1 METISFKRYFLV
13 SGGSGGI
20 GSEVCMQLSSK
31 GFLPIVGYN
40 TNLDLAEQVAFELG
54 GFAVKLNLSDDDSIF
69 NAVDFIQKKFKN
81 NDSLDGVILGA
92 SPPPDLFP
100 FSQLNSKHFLHQFA
114 VNVNGPHILLSL
126 LIKKFFKKN
135 KKGQV
140 IGVLTNAIGSD
151 KKLPATGMGA
161 YVVAKSA
168 MQSLLSVC
176 KAEYPWLNIA
186 TVSPSFTD
194 TKMLKVFDERY
205 IELVAKQDKI
215 LDPHDVASKILS
227 EIKK

>member
-1 METISFKRYFLV
+1 METINFKRFFLV

-20 GSEVCMQLSSK
+20 GSAVCMQLASK

-40 TNLDLAEQVAFELG
+40 TNKEIAEKVAIDAG
-54 GFAVKLNLSDDDSIF
+54 GFALELNLSNHASIS
-69 NAVDFIQKKFKN
+69 NAVNLIQKKLKN
-81 NDSLDGVILGA
+81 GDFLSGVILCA

-100 FSQLNSKHFLHQFA
+100 FSQLSSKHFLDQFEI
-114 VNVNGPHILLSL
+114 NVLGPKILLTY
-126 LIKKFFKKN
+126 LIKNFFKKQ

-140 IGVLTNAIGSD
+140 IGVLSNAIGTN
-151 KKLPATGMGA
+151 KKSAATGMGA
-161 YVVAKSA
+161 YIVGKSS

-176 KAEYPWLNIA
+176 IAEYPWLDIA

-205 IELVAKQDKI
+205 IELVAKKEKI
-215 LDPHDVASKILS
+215 LDPGDVAGIIMN
-227 EIKK
+227 EIIA